1 MCLVTLAFRQHA
13 RYPLIVV
20 ANRDEFYDR
29 PTQPAEFWADS
40 PSILAGRDLDAGGTW
55 FGVDRKGN
63 WATVTNTRGGGYC
76 ADKSRGGLPTG
87 FLLNEGANEDYFEQ
101 VLEEGELYSG
111 FNLLAGSAD
120 ELLFCTNAR
129 GRTQHLDP
137 GVFTLSND
145 SLDTPW
151 PKSELARARLCLAI
165 EDDAL
170 DSEAL
175 LAVLGSRKTFPD
187 HLLPDTGLGIEME
200 RSLSS
205 PFIVGPSYGTR
216 CTTVLLMDNKGTIEF
231 AEQNFVQG
239 KPLGK
244 LRQYQFSVD

>member
-1 MCLVTLAFRQHA
+1 MCLVTLAFRHHP

-29 PTQPAEFWADS
+29 PTQSAEFWSDS
-40 PSILAGRDLDAGGTW
+40 PDILAGRDLEAGGTW

-63 WATVTNTRGGGYC
+63 WATVTNTRGGGYY

-87 FLLNEGANEDYFEQ
+87 FLLSTDKSEDYFDA
-101 VLEEGELYSG
+101 VVDEGELYSG
-111 FNLLAGSAD
+111 FNLLGGSAH
-120 ELLFCTNAR
+120 ELLYCTNAR
-129 GRTQHLDP
+129 GGTQHLNP
-137 GVFTLSND
+137 GIYTLSND
-145 SLDTPW
+145 ALDTPW
-151 PKSELARARLCLAI
+151 PKSELARARLEAMI
-165 EDDAL
+165 EGDEL

-216 CTTVLLMDNKGTIEF
+216 CTTVLLIDQQGNIEF
-231 AEQNFVQG
+231 IEQSFAQG

-244 LRQYQFSVD
+244 RREYQFSVV

>member
-1 MCLVTLAFRQHA
+1 MCLVTLAFQYHP

-29 PTQPAEFWADS
+29 PTQPADFWSDS

-63 WATVTNTRGGGYC
+63 WATVTNTRGGGYY

-87 FLLNEGANEDYFEQ
+87 FLLNEGASEDYFKG

-129 GRTQHLDP
+129 GGVQHLNP
-137 GVFTLSND
+137 GMFTLSND

-151 PKSELARARLCLAI
+151 PKSELARARLGHAI
-165 EDDAL
+165 ESEEL

-175 LAVLGSRKTFPD
+175 LSVLGSRETFPD

-216 CTTVLLMDNKGTIEF
+216 CTTVLLIDNKGNVEF

-239 KPLGK
+239 KKLGE
-244 LRQYQFSVD
+244 LRHYQFSVD

>member
-1 MCLVTLAFRQHA
+1 MCLVTLAFQYHP

-55 FGVDRKGN
+55 FGVDRRGN
-63 WATVTNTRGGGYC
+63 WATVTNTRGGGYY

-87 FLLNEGANEDYFEQ
+87 FLLSEADSQDYFDE

-111 FNLLAGSAD
+111 FNLLAGSAH
-120 ELLFCTNAR
+120 ELLYCTNAR
-129 GRTQHLDP
+129 GGTQHLNP
-137 GVFTLSND
+137 GIYTLSND
-145 SLDTPW
+145 ALDTPW
-151 PKSELARARLCLAI
+151 PKSELARARLGASI
-165 EDDAL
+165 EDDVL
-170 DSEAL
+170 DSEGL
-175 LAVLGSRKTFPD
+175 LAVLGSRQTFAD
-187 HLLPDTGLGIEME
+187 HLLPDTGLGIDME

-216 CTTVLLMDNKGTIEF
+216 CTTVLLIDNQGKVEF

-244 LRQYQFSVD
+244 LRQYRFSVA

>member
-1 MCLVTLAFRQHA
+1 MCLVTLAFQHHP

-29 PTQPAEFWADS
+29 PTQPAEFWSDS
-40 PSILAGRDLDAGGTW
+40 PGILAGRDLDAGGTW
-55 FGVDRKGN
+55 FGVDRRGN
-63 WATVTNTRGGGYC
+63 WATVTNTRGGGYY

-87 FLLNEGANEDYFEQ
+87 FLLNEGSSEDYFEE

-111 FNLLAGSAD
+111 FNLLAGSVH
-120 ELLFCTNAR
+120 ELLYCTNAR

-137 GVFTLSND
+137 GIFTLSND
-145 SLDTPW
+145 ALDTPW
-151 PKSELARARLCLAI
+151 PKSELARARLGLAI
-165 EDDAL
+165 EGDRL

-175 LAVLGSRKTFPD
+175 LSVLGSRQTFPD

-216 CTTVLLMDNKGTIEF
+216 CTTVLLIDNQGNVEF

-244 LRQYQFSVD
+244 LRRYQFSVA